1 MIRVY
6 YSILVLSLI
15 IIVSSFKRNHIEPK
29 TTNDIE
35 FFKNETKNN
44 PSSSKSMLVYD
55 MIEKYSEEYNIPKH
69 IAYNIAYKETKYRGP
84 FHWNYDPH
92 LTSSGGAEG
101 PMQVMPATARGVNK
115 RKITPYELRN
125 DIELNIST
133 SMKLLK
139 ILYNKSGGNW
149 SLACGYYN
157 TGKPIINSY
166 ASFCATNKNYTKNWI
181 KQ

>member
-35 FFKNETKNN
+35 FFENETKNN

-69 IAYNIAYKETKYRGP
+69 IAYNIAYKETK
-84 FHWNYDPH
+84 
-92 LTSSGGAEG
+92 
-101 PMQVMPATARGVNK
+101 
-115 RKITPYELRN
+115 
-125 DIELNIST
+125 
-133 SMKLLK
+133 
-139 ILYNKSGGNW
+139 
-149 SLACGYYN
+149 
-157 TGKPIINSY
+157 
-166 ASFCATNKNYTKNWI
+166 
-181 KQ
+181 